1 MTSFLTISIYIAI
14 ITFSLLGILLIYNGL
29 SMLYWKWKISYHYS
43 NTEYEHR
50 KGTGHKKKVIIISSI
65 MVIVG
70 LIIIFYKAP
79 VNFEKIMDSKDY
91 PNKVESI
98 CLMRTNTGISEDKTI
113 IDKKAIKDILNSLEE
128 FRYTR
133 NLRNSTLGNVQMF
146 LEDEQ
151 FVVLSLASSGNH
163 NLKTLSITSSGYII
177 DGSTG
182 QAYKVETG
190 NRMDFFNKLT
200 NSLSGKK

>member
-14 ITFSLLGILLIYNGL
+14 ITLSLLGGLLIYNIF
-29 SMLYWKWKISYHYS
+29 SILYWIRKTSYHYS

-79 VNFEKIMDSKDY
+79 ISFVKIMGNKDY

-98 CLMRTNTGISEDKTI
+98 CVMRTNTGISEDKTI
-113 IDKKAIKDILNSLEE
+113 IDKKDIEDILNSLEE
-128 FRYTR
+128 YRYVR
-133 NLRNSTLGNVQMF
+133 NLQNSVLGNIRIF
-146 LEDEQ
+146 LENEQ
-151 FVVLSLASSGNH
+151 FMVLSLASSENH
-163 NLKTLSITSSGYII
+163 YLKTFNITSSGYII
-177 DGSTG
+177 DGTTG
-182 QAYKVETG
+182 QAYKIKTENG
-190 NRMDFFNKLT
+190 MDFFNKLI